1 MKKKIAFISQPEYF
15 RFIYEHD
22 LDDSFEVREFPY
34 HFGMGADQFDDLIEF
49 NADYNVFFRGEF
61 FPNEV
66 LQKLQGKKI
75 ALSSEPF
82 PRKIE
87 RKWEYTMDSI
97 KRYLTFRNI
106 RTKFFDYVFHYDIS
120 SKELFEKDGLHIS
133 GEFIF
138 PVARKAYSEIKTDS
152 KWDLFFIGR
161 STNHR
166 EKFFGSLKH
175 HLNFLHIAHGIHGS
189 ELVEYMSNSA
199 ICLNAHA
206 EDEISWEPRMQMML
220 AARAFVMSE
229 RLTPNSYLRPN
240 IDYIEYTTPQDLF
253 EKASYYIAHP
263 EKRAPIIRN
272 AQESVQKYFDAEKV
286 FTEFFQKIDKNK
298 FQRFSHKQGNVVFN
312 AINTLQKC
320 LKKK

>member
-1 MKKKIAFISQPEYF
+1 MVMKKKIAFISQPEYF

-120 SKELFEKDGLHIS
+120 SKELFEKDGSIMD
-133 GEFIF
+133 
-138 PVARKAYSEIKTDS
+138 PKR
-152 KWDLFFIGR
+152 W
-161 STNHR
+161 
-166 EKFFGSLKH
+166 
-175 HLNFLHIAHGIHGS
+175 
-189 ELVEYMSNSA
+189 
-199 ICLNAHA
+199 
-206 EDEISWEPRMQMML
+206 
-220 AARAFVMSE
+220 
-229 RLTPNSYLRPN
+229 
-240 IDYIEYTTPQDLF
+240 
-253 EKASYYIAHP
+253 
-263 EKRAPIIRN
+263 EKRVQRQMTTLKRLAEALGPLQG
-272 AQESVQKYFDAEKV
+272 QE
-286 FTEFFQKIDKNK
+286 
-298 FQRFSHKQGNVVFN
+298 
-312 AINTLQKC
+312 
-320 LKKK
+320 